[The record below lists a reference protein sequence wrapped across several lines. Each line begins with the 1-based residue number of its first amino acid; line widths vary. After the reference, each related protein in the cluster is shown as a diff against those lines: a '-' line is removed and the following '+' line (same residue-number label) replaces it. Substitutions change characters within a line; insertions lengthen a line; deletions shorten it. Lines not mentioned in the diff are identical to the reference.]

1 MFYGLKLLVIFV
13 VTVPAALLIILL
25 GPFDR
30 NGKHVQRITSLWTRM
45 ILKVA
50 GVVLN
55 VKGLSQIDPKRQYV
69 FMVNHQSNIDIPVLI
84 QSLPAL
90 RLRWIA
96 KKELLWVPFF
106 GWAMWAAK
114 HITVNRTDRFD
125 ALGTLKKAKER
136 MKDGVSLAIF
146 PEGTRNGGTGGLL
159 PFKRGGFLLAAK
171 TGTPIVPVTINGSG
185 AILPKGDW
193 RIRGGQIEVVIGAPV
208 SVENYRPGTLRA
220 LSTHIRE
227 LMGKNLQT
235 ASQLRPPKPENQ
247 QPATTV
253 RSSLEKKLG

>member
-1 MFYGLKLLVIFV
+1 MSYGLKLLVIFV

-30 NGKHVQRITSLWTRM
+30 NGKYAQKITSWWTKM
-45 ILKVA
+45 ILTVG

-55 VKGLSQIDPKRQYV
+55 VKGLNQIDPQRQYV

-84 QSLPAL
+84 RSLSGL

-96 KKELLWVPFF
+96 KRELLWIPLF

-114 HITVNRTDRFD
+114 HITVDRSDRFD
-125 ALGTLKKAKER
+125 ALGSLKKANER
-136 MKDGVSLAIF
+136 MKDGVSLVIF
-146 PEGTRNGGTGGLL
+146 PEGTRSTEGELL
-159 PFKRGGFLLAAK
+159 PFKRGGFLLAVK

-193 RIRGGQIEVVIGAPV
+193 RIRGGEIEVIVGAPV
-208 SVENYRPGTLRA
+208 SVNNYHPGTLRT
-220 LSTHIRE
+220 LSAHIRE
-227 LMGKNLQT
+227 LMGEKLQT
-235 ASQLRPPKPENQ
+235 ASHLGTPKPGNE
-247 QPATTV
+247 QPTTAV
-253 RSSLEKKLG
+253 GSSLEKKIV